1 MRKEDCLLNASQILT
16 LTNKNPRDIEHLLKL
31 MEQSIKVEVLP
42 PIAGVASSC
51 SWVSFKHGQILCK
64 HFGLEQKLQ
73 PLVDYRLV
81 IQRNDYSKPMEY
93 VNSVPKQV

>member
-16 LTNKNPRDIEHLLKL
+16 LTNKNPSDVEHLLQL
-31 MEQSIKVEVLP
+31 MEQSIKIEVLP
-42 PIAGVASSC
+42 PLAGITSSC
-51 SWVSFKHGQILCK
+51 FWVSFELGQILCK

-73 PLVDYRLV
+73 PLVDYGLE
-81 IQRNDYSKPMEY
+81 IQQNDYSEPMEH

>member
-16 LTNKNPRDIEHLLKL
+16 LTNKNPSDIEHLLQL

-42 PIAGVASSC
+42 PLAGITSSC
-51 SWVSFKHGQILCK
+51 SWVSFEHGQILCK

-73 PLVDYRLV
+73 PLVDYGLEIR
-81 IQRNDYSKPMEY
+81 RNDYSEPMEY